1 VSRCFYLNLFGLGVF
16 LRVTQGRIS
25 HYCFSILGNAGNDA
39 GNDAGKNTGN
49 NGGNNMSEA
58 AGADG
63 RAIEFVCRACL
74 ASGYLGGINKL
85 TSCLQCGS
93 PRIVAHEELFS
104 LTIAHLDCDAF
115 YASVEKRDNPD
126 LHDKPVIVGGGSRG
140 VVAAACY
147 IARQYGIRSAMPSWQ
162 AKRACPELIIIK
174 PRMAH
179 YSAVGSAVREA
190 MSSLTPL
197 VEPLSIDEAFLDLS
211 GTNQLHRKCP
221 AEALAALQQTILKDV
236 GITVSV
242 GLAANKSLAKIAS
255 DQDKPDGFYVIG
267 AQEAPAWLAD
277 KPVNIL
283 FGMGKTST
291 ARLAAENIQT
301 CGQLLAAPEY
311 LLKQHLG
318 RDAGRITALARGED
332 RRPVTPHRAAKSIS
346 SETTFSHDISDKD
359 ELIAIADTLILTV
372 SRRLKQKDLYG
383 GRITLKLKQTD
394 HRILTRSAPLS
405 PPTDKAHRI
414 LDEVITLL
422 SGEVGSRKFYRLLG
436 VGVDA
441 LQPAGGAGLLDLMDE
456 GAQKQDSLEQALDQL
471 YDKHG
476 DAAIISGRRF
486 AQGYVKPTKK

>member
-1 VSRCFYLNLFGLGVF
+1 MSHYFFKNLDLSSLF
-16 LRVTQGRIS
+16 LRVTEGRNWQ
-25 HYCFSILGNAGNDA
+25 YYF
-39 GNDAGKNTGN
+39 
-49 NGGNNMSEA
+49 NGMKHSENYDGNNMRGA
-58 AGADG
+58 AGAD
-63 RAIEFVCRACL
+63 RQAIEFVCRACL
-74 ASGYLGGINKL
+74 ASGYLGGIKIL
-85 TSCLQCGS
+85 SSCPQCDS
-93 PRIVAHEELFS
+93 SRIVAHEELFS

-126 LHDKPVIVGGGSRG
+126 LRDKPIIVGGGSRG

-147 IARQYGIRSAMPSWQ
+147 VARQYGIRSAMPSWQ
-162 AKRACPELIIIK
+162 ARRACPDLTIIK

-179 YSAVGSAVREA
+179 YNKVGHEIREA
-190 MSSLTPL
+190 MRSLTPL

-221 AEALAALQQTILKDV
+221 AEALAALQQTILKEI

-267 AQEAPAWLAD
+267 EKEAPAWLAD

-332 RRPVTPHRAAKSIS
+332 RRAVTPHRATKSIS
-346 SETTFSHDISDKD
+346 SETTFSHDVSDKG
-359 ELIAIADTLILTV
+359 ELTAIADTLSLTV
-372 SRRLKQKDLYG
+372 SRRLKQNNLYG
-383 GRITLKLKQTD
+383 GRVTLKLKQTD

-414 LDEVITLL
+414 LDEVISLL
-422 SGEVGSRKFYRLLG
+422 SGEVGPGKFYRLLG
-436 VGVDA
+436 LGVDA
-441 LQPAGGAGLLDLMDE
+441 LQPAGGAALLDLMDE

-486 AQGYVKPTKK
+486 AQSYVKPKKN